1 MTLQSKSWKT
11 WATAA
16 MLLLALALEWIL
28 TAGFTG
34 AI

>member
-1 MTLQSKSWKT
+1 MTLNPRAWKT
-11 WATAA
+11 WAAAA

-28 TAGFTG
+28 TAGYTG